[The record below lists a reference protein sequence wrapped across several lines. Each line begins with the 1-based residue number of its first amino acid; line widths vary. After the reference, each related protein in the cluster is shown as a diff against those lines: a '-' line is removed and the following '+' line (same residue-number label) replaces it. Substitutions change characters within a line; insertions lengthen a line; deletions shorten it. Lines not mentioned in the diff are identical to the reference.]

1 MQYIL
6 SYFSMA
12 LTAIAIE
19 NAIFARALGLNKYTL
34 LLKSRNEGIL
44 YGGTMT
50 FMLVLA
56 SFPVSLVNYLI
67 QDLDPVT
74 LRGVRAPLYLASVM
88 IVYLSVYFLT
98 KRFAPGLHSLILPAI
113 PISTFNTALFG
124 ALFMSATYGF
134 NFFQTT
140 GYALG
145 TGIGYTIAIL
155 VVYYARK
162 RLAISPV
169 PRAFRGLPIQLVYV
183 GLLSLAI
190 YGLIGHGLPA

>member
-1 MQYIL
+1 MEYFL
-6 SYFSMA
+6 SFFTMA

-19 NAIFARALGLNKYTL
+19 NAVFARALGLNKFTL
-34 LLKSRNEGIL
+34 LLKSRDEGIL
-44 YGGTMT
+44 YGATMT

-56 SFPVSLVNYLI
+56 ALPVSLVNYFI

-74 LRGVRAPLYLASVM
+74 LRGVRAPLYLLSVLV
-88 IVYLSVYFLT
+88 VYLSVYFLL
-98 KRFAPGLHSLILPAI
+98 KRFAPKIFETLLPAM

-124 ALFMSATYGF
+124 ALFISATYRF
-134 NFFQTT
+134 NVFETT

-145 TGIGYTIAIL
+145 TGVGYTGALL

-169 PRAFRGLPIQLVYV
+169 PRAFRGLPILLVYI

-190 YGLIGHGLPA
+190 YGLIGHGLPV